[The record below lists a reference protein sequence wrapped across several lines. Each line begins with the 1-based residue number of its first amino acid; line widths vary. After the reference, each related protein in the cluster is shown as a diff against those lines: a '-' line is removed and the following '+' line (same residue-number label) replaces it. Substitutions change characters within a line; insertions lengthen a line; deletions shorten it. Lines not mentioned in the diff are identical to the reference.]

1 MVREGALLG
10 TTATMSTPHPLWLLR
25 LAAVTLTIAAVPV
38 PVFGSS
44 SNVVAATPPVDAPPV
59 SLIGDSTMAGMAWNS
74 STGNDPRDIVG
85 NSYRLAFDAESCR
98 RLVVGSCRGRLG
110 SVPISVLPLM
120 RTTLN
125 GRLGEAM
132 VVMAGYDD
140 ASITNAAD
148 QVMAEAEAQGVT
160 RVFWLTYRTN
170 TAYVLPGGLPA
181 QFLYTSHNNEL
192 AAAAKRHP
200 TLRILDWDG
209 FTVGRGSWFAGD
221 GIHLNLDGAI
231 GLATFIK
238 TALDAEPAI
247 GRCRNANALTGTT
260 DAGTAPATLPTE
272 ASGFVAQAPKRVLDT
287 RDPAQGG
294 SAGMLGA
301 GRTVTID
308 LGQSVPADADA
319 AVLSVTAT
327 GSCVA
332 GYLTVFACGARPPTS
347 NLNYEVGRTTAG
359 LAITPMA
366 NGRVCVFA
374 SNATDVIVD
383 VMGAF
388 TPNGDRFH
396 PMTPTRWI
404 DTRGGTVQL
413 GEITGARAAPTQT
426 QLMMRGQGA
435 IPADAT
441 AVWLNLTVADPTSS
455 TVLTAYPGP
464 CGTPPLSSNVNA
476 RPQRSTASSVL
487 VGVGADGSICV
498 LTYSGSSHIV
508 VDVAGWFGPGAG
520 GLAYRAREPVRLLDT
535 RLGGGLPTTTEIP
548 VHVDSV
554 SALNVVAVDS
564 TALGYVTVR
573 PCGSALVSSLIN
585 TTPNEDAAN
594 LIAVGGDAGGNVC
607 VRSNIKSHLVVD
619 QVATFAP

>member
-1 MVREGALLG
+1 MG
-10 TTATMSTPHPLWLLR
+10 TTATMSKPHPLRLLR
-25 LAAVTLTIAAVPV
+25 IAVVTVTIACLPV
-38 PVFGSS
+38 IGSS
-44 SNVVAATPPVDAPPV
+44 STVAAATPPADAPPV

-74 STGNDPRDIVG
+74 TTGNDPRNIVG
-85 NSYRLAFDAESCR
+85 NSYRLTFDAESCR
-98 RLVVGSCRGRLG
+98 RLVVGSCRGRFG
-110 SVPISVLPLM
+110 YAPMSVLPLM
-120 RTTLN
+120 RTALS
-125 GRLGEAM
+125 GRLGEAL

-140 ASITNAAD
+140 ASITNAVD

-170 TAYVLPGGLPA
+170 TAYVLPGGIPA
-181 QFLYTSHNNEL
+181 QFLYSSHNNEL
-192 AAAAKRHP
+192 ASAALRHP
-200 TLRILDWDG
+200 SLRILDWDG
-209 FTVGRGSWFAGD
+209 FTANRGNWFAGD
-221 GIHLNLDGAI
+221 GIHLNIDGAI

-238 TALDAEPAI
+238 AALDAEPAI

-260 DAGTAPATLPTE
+260 DTGTVPATLPTE
-272 ASGFVAQAPKRVLDT
+272 ASGFVAQAPRRVLDT

-294 SAGMLGA
+294 ASGMLGA
-301 GRTVTID
+301 GRTVAID
-308 LGQSVPADADA
+308 LSQIVPANADA
-319 AVLSVTAT
+319 AVLSVAAN

-332 GYLTVFACGARPPTS
+332 GYLTVFACGARPATS

-366 NGRVCVFA
+366 NGRACIFA

-388 TPNGDRFH
+388 TPDGGRFH

-404 DTRGGTVQL
+404 DTRGATVQL
-413 GEITGARAAPTQT
+413 AEITGVRAAPTQT
-426 QLMMRGQGA
+426 QLMMRGQGG
-435 IPADAT
+435 IPAEAT
-441 AVWLNLTVADPTSS
+441 SVWLNLTVADPTSP

-476 RPQRSTASSVL
+476 RPLRSTASSVL
-487 VGVGADGSICV
+487 VGIGTDGSICV
-498 LTYSGSSHIV
+498 LTYTGSSHIV
-508 VDVAGWFGPGAG
+508 VDIAGWFGPGPG
-520 GLAYRAREPVRLLDT
+520 GLAYRAGQPVRLLDT
-535 RLGGGLPTTTEIP
+535 RLNGGLATSAEIP

-554 SALNVVAVDS
+554 SALNIVAVDS

-573 PCGSALVSSLIN
+573 PCSSAVVSSLIN
-585 TTPNEDAAN
+585 TTPNEDTAN
-594 LIAVGGDAGGNVC
+594 LTAVGGDSSGNVC

>member
-1 MVREGALLG
+1 MG
-10 TTATMSTPHPLWLLR
+10 TTATMSKPHPLWLLR
-25 LAAVTLTIAAVPV
+25 LAAVTVTIACLPV
-38 PVFGSS
+38 VGSS
-44 SNVVAATPPVDAPPV
+44 SSVAAATPPADAPAV

-74 STGNDPRDIVG
+74 TTGNDPRDIVG

-98 RLVVGSCRGRLG
+98 RLVVGSCRGRFG
-110 SVPISVLPLM
+110 YVPTSVVPLI

-140 ASITNAAD
+140 ASITNAVD

-181 QFLYTSHNNEL
+181 QFLYSSHNNEL
-192 AAAAKRHP
+192 AAAAQRHP
-200 TLRILDWDG
+200 SLRILDWDG
-209 FTVGRGSWFAGD
+209 FTANRSNWFAGD
-221 GIHLNLDGAI
+221 GIHLSIDGAI

-238 TALDAEPAI
+238 AALDAEPAI

-260 DAGTAPATLPTE
+260 DTGTVPAIVPTE
-272 ASGFVAQAPKRVLDT
+272 PSGFIAQAPRRVLDT
-287 RDPAQGG
+287 RDKTLGG
-294 SAGMLGA
+294 ASGMLGA
-301 GRTVTID
+301 GRTVAID
-308 LGQSVPADADA
+308 LSQIVPANADA

-327 GSCVA
+327 ASCVA

-347 NLNYEVGRTTAG
+347 NLNYEAGRTTAG
-359 LAITPMA
+359 LAITPLA
-366 NGRVCVFA
+366 NGRACIFA
-374 SNATDVIVD
+374 SNANDVIVD

-388 TPNGDRFH
+388 TPDGDRFH

-404 DTRGGTVQL
+404 DTRGAAAQL
-413 GEITGARAAPTQT
+413 GEITGIRAAPAQT
-426 QLMMRGQGA
+426 QLMMRGQGG

-441 AVWLNLTVADPTSS
+441 AVWLNLTVADPTSA

-487 VGVGADGSICV
+487 VGVGTDGSICV
-498 LTYSGSSHIV
+498 LTYTGSSHIV
-508 VDVAGWFGPGAG
+508 VDVAGWFGAGPG
-520 GLAYRAREPVRLLDT
+520 GLAYRAGQPVRLLDS
-535 RLGGGLPTTTEIP
+535 RLNGGVPTNAEIP
-548 VHVDSV
+548 VHVDAV
-554 SALNVVAVDS
+554 AALNVVAVDS

-573 PCGSALVSSLIN
+573 PCSSALVSSLIN
-585 TTPNEDAAN
+585 TTPNEDTAN
-594 LIAVGGDAGGNVC
+594 LIAVGGDASGTVC

-619 QVATFAP
+619 QMATFAP